1 MIQQQNTSSIFIG
14 VKLPLNAVIAFLKLE
29 LVEKKKGNTGCKE
42 ENTQGAL

>member
-29 LVEKKKGNTGCKE
+29 LDERKGNTGCKE